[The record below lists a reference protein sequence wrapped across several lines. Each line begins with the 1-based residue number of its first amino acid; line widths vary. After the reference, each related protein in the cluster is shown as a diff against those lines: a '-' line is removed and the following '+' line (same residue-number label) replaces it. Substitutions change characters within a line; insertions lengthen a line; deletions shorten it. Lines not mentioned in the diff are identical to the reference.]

1 MDERRQISLRVPHW
15 PQPPA
20 LAYHPRGL
28 SLALG
33 ILAPTAAQRAAMSAT
48 TIEHA
53 DGTKI
58 VTDGTVVTQAA
69 GGGEAR
75 AVAAP
80 SWLPLE
86 SNPEVLNPFVRRM
99 GLPDG
104 WGFAD
109 VFGLDEE
116 LLMMVP
122 QPCVALCLLYPS
134 TKISAPRREDLRKRE
149 QPASHP
155 EGIFFVQQHDEIG
168 NACGTIAAVH
178 ALSNCAAAG
187 AFELNPG
194 PLATFVESVKD
205 KSVGDKGWALANAVE
220 LQELS
225 DETAA
230 AGETE
235 GAGTDDANDS
245 HFISF
250 VNLKGSLYELDGRTW
265 DADGNAF
272 PVFHGPTSVETFVS
286 DAAKVIREDFMA
298 RDPENYGFNV
308 TALCKLE

>member
-1 MDERRQISLRVPHW
+1 
-15 PQPPA
+15 
-20 LAYHPRGL
+20 
-28 SLALG
+28 
-33 ILAPTAAQRAAMSAT
+33 MST
-48 TIEHA
+48 TIEHS
-53 DGTKI
+53 DGTSI
-58 VTDGTVVTQAA
+58 VTNATVEEQ
-69 GGGEAR
+69 GQ

-99 GLPDG
+99 GLPED

-134 TKISAPRREDLRKRE
+134 TKISRPRREDLRKKKNE
-149 QPASHP
+149 QEAAGAPSLP
-155 EGIFFVQQHDEIG
+155 EGLFFVQQHDEIG
-168 NACGTIAAVH
+168 NACGTIACLH
-178 ALSNCAAAG
+178 TLSNCAAAG

-194 PLATFVESVKD
+194 PLATFIESVKD
-205 KSVGDKGWALANAVE
+205 KSVADRGWALANAVD

-235 GAGTDDANDS
+235 GAGTDDAMDS
-245 HFISF
+245 HFICF
-250 VNLKGSLYELDGRTW
+250 VNIKGSLFELDGRTW
-265 DADGNAF
+265 DEHGQAF
-272 PVFHGPTSVETFVS
+272 PVNHGPTTPETFVS
-286 DAAKVIREDFMA
+286 QAAKIIREDFMA

-308 TALCKLE
+308 TALCKLD

>member
-1 MDERRQISLRVPHW
+1 
-15 PQPPA
+15 
-20 LAYHPRGL
+20 
-28 SLALG
+28 
-33 ILAPTAAQRAAMSAT
+33 MSTTVTHDDGT
-48 TIEHA
+48 TIETNGA
-53 DGTKI
+53 VESTAG
-58 VTDGTVVTQAA
+58 GA
-69 GGGEAR
+69 GGGER

-80 SWLPLE
+80 RWLPLE

-99 GLPDG
+99 GLPAD

-122 QPCVALCLLYPS
+122 RPCAALCLLYPS
-134 TKISAPRREDLRKRE
+134 TKISGPRREDLRKRE
-149 QPASHP
+149 QPVSHP
-155 EGIFFVQQHDEIG
+155 AGLFFLQQHNEIG

-187 AFELNPG
+187 AFALDDG
-194 PLATFVESVKD
+194 PLASFIASVQG
-205 KSVGDKGWALANAVE
+205 KSVADRGWALANATE

-230 AGETE
+230 AGQTE
-235 GAGTDDANDS
+235 GAGTDDAMNS

-250 VNLKGSLYELDGRTW
+250 VQIDGQLYELDGRTW
-265 DADGNAF
+265 DDKGTAF
-272 PVFHGPTSVETFVS
+272 PVCHGPTTDDTFVS

-298 RDPENYGFNV
+298 RDPENMNFNV